1 MSKPIFPYE
10 LQTVAGMDDLIELAL
25 DLRICFRYSIKII
38 KFTNY

>member
-1 MSKPIFPYE
+1 MSKLIFPPE
-10 LQTVAGMDDLIELAL
+10 MPTGTWMDDLVEPAL